1 MPRHPL
7 WRPAPDARRRPT
19 RGADLHSTA
28 AAVEELLALARAL
41 VRRPVRWQ
49 ALSETDRL
57 AATAAIEQVDW
68 LLHQHWET
76 LEDLAAERDA
86 GLGEYPPQDACWRL
100 AGGVRVRQT
109 RSAALRRVADLA
121 RDELQQR
128 RGDAPATGADSLQTL
143 EAFLLRHEMAVDRIG
158 TG

>member
-7 WRPAPDARRRPT
+7 WRPAPDARNRPG

-41 VRRPVRWQ
+41 ARRPARWQ

-57 AATAAIEQVDW
+57 AGMAAMEQVDW

-76 LEDLAAERDA
+76 LEDLAAERNRE
-86 GLGEYPPQDACWRL
+86 LSEQPPQDPYWRL

-109 RSAALRRVADLA
+109 RSAALRRVAELA
-121 RDELQQR
+121 REELQQR

-143 EAFLLRHEMAVDRIG
+143 DAFLLRHESAVDRIG
-158 TG
+158 AG